1 MTTHT
6 HTHALTQWHDADKI
20 KRLTN
25 SVGQLDF
32 HQIPLNVKFRV
43 KGGEHDL

>member
-1 MTTHT
+1 MI
-6 HTHALTQWHDADKI
+6 KK

-32 HQIPLNVKFRV
+32 HQVPLNVKLRV
-43 KGGEHDL
+43 KGREHAL